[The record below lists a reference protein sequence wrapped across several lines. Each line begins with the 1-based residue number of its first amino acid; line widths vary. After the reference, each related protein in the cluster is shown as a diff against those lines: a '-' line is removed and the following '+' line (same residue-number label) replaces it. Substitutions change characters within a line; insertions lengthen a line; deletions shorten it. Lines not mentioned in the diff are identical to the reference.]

1 MDFGVFNKIIIIILY
16 AYWKT
21 FKFIYVI
28 NSSNNLTN
36 GQNISNT
43 NIDIWSNQY
52 NVRTKSLKNKLW
64 EKINK

>member
-1 MDFGVFNKIIIIILY
+1 MSILMDFGVFNKIIIIILY

-43 NIDIWSNQY
+43 NIDI
-52 NVRTKSLKNKLW
+52 
-64 EKINK
+64 